1 MSRSRQLRTDAGPG
15 VSAGAAIAIGAAVG
29 LVLGILISVATDLP
43 LAPEAGALLGG
54 VVGWLA
60 TRSST

>member
-1 MSRSRQLRTDAGPG
+1 MRAPR

-29 LVLGILISVATDLP
+29 LVLGILISIATDLP
-43 LAPEAGALLGG
+43 LAPEVGALLGG